1 MKLIEA
7 MKKVKDL
14 QRKAT
19 DLREKIG
26 QYCAD
31 YDTDTPTYKTAE
43 DQKATLAGW
52 LQAHHDIIKEIE
64 RLRLDIQATNL
75 ATLVKIEV
83 AEGQSVTKCIA
94 GWIHRRK
101 ELADLEKQAWAKL
114 TNRGLKDTAY
124 RTDGKDPNSP
134 VQVAHVRRYYEQ
146 KERDVKVETYT
157 SEPSRINGA
166 LEVANAQTDLV
177 SAPTSEN

>member
-26 QYCAD
+26 LYCAD
-31 YDTDTPTYKTAE
+31 YDTDTPTYKNEA
-43 DQKATLAGW
+43 DQRAILAGW
-52 LQAHHDIIKEIE
+52 LQAHHDLIKEIE

-75 ATLVKIEV
+75 ATLVTIEI
-83 AEGQSVTKCIA
+83 AEKQSVTKCIA

-101 ELADLEKQAWAKL
+101 ELADLEKQAWSRL
-114 TNRGLKDTAY
+114 TNRGLKDTPY
-124 RTDGKDPNSP
+124 RADAKDPNSA
-134 VQVAHVRRYYEQ
+134 VQVAHVRRYYDQ
-146 KERDVKVETYT
+146 KERDVMVEEYT

-166 LEVANAQTDLV
+166 LEVANAQTELV
-177 SAPTSEN
+177 AAQTSEN